1 MRATG
6 EHTAAVPIPAPAPH
20 ATAAEDAEKEKKK
33 LRRRPTRRP
42 KQAGAATSPAPHA
55 DAAEPR
61 SCRSM
66 PPMHVGGGARA
77 DADAEATAAGT
88 SQSCPLLP
96 TPRPAVMAEQGR
108 VVCKGAPGRR
118 YFQPHWPEQAVD
130 EAIKRGHAFMGKFR
144 VNAHNRNE
152 AYCTIEGVPVDVLI
166 TGLAQNR
173 AVSSDFGS
181 VTMFGYGW
189 VSYLRRLY
197 LSAHLVEGDLVAIT
211 LDPVACWTRMKGPS
225 VACNPVGGDA
235 VVREVVETNGNHG
248 GKKGQV
254 DVSCRFENCSN
265 GVPVLDRVHHH
276 HNNSGFSQA
285 VKCENGN
292 ATVLERYE
300 NGLNDEKSEAARALQ
315 RICAVIYSHPSRR
328 PTGKVLSVMKKS
340 PRRDAIVGFLAP
352 FSVLHDGE
360 QQRNQVN
367 GHGLKKMNHRAQ
379 SIFAGL
385 IVLLPTDPKFP
396 QMVVS
401 VSTLPDSVRQSLK
414 EADAALDKELVA
426 AQIDEWNEESLHP
439 SARVIKFL
447 GKGGHVKAHMD
458 AILFENAIS
467 DAEFSPESMACL
479 PDVCW
484 TIPQEELEVRK
495 DLRTVL
501 TITIDPPTASDL
513 DDAISV
519 ETLAGGIV
527 RIGVHIADVSYF
539 VHPETALD
547 AEAQSRS
554 TSVYTLRR
562 KISMLPPRLSEKLV
576 SLNPGVDRLAFSVI
590 WDIDPQGNIISRWIG
605 RSIIFSCCK
614 LSYDLVQ
621 DLISSDSSHC
631 RSAAPPLQV
640 HGIFEQ
646 EDVTKSLRC
655 LYEVTK
661 NLKEI
666 RFKSGALSLDTAKLM
681 ILFDEAGAPYDSCR
695 YVRNDACFIV
705 EELMLLAN
713 MSVAEVISNAFPDCA
728 LLRRHPEPNLRKFRE
743 FEAFCAKN
751 GFELDASS
759 SGQLHLSLSR
769 IKEKLQDDPIL
780 FDILMFYASK
790 QMQSAEYFCTGDLIS
805 KKDDWAHYALAVPL
819 YTHFTSPLR
828 RYPDIIVHR
837 TLTAVIEAEQI
848 YMKRKNSPTGQ
859 NGVIN
864 AISCQMTDHCF
875 TGIQF
880 SKDAA
885 ESEEGK
891 EALSAAAKKFKVPSS
906 DSLGEVAE
914 HCNERK
920 WASRRA
926 EEAGQKL
933 YMWSLIKNKEI
944 VVCNARVLGLGPR
957 FMSVYV
963 PKLAMERR
971 IYYDEVEGLSVEWL
985 EATGTLVIDACRHKS
1000 PQRRGTQ
1007 VKCRAMEEVAVV
1019 VNPSESLLSEEDEE
1033 SGATADGGHTA
1044 KSVLLSDDAVIVQ
1057 DSPATLPLVIH
1068 YLSDIPVVLHAT
1080 GGEDCAVDIGVRLYM
1095 SSYFK

>member
-1 MRATG
+1 MRATR
-6 EHTAAVPIPAPAPH
+6 EHIAAVSIPAPPPPAP
-20 ATAAEDAEKEKKK
+20 AAEDTEKEKRKN
-33 LRRRPTRRP
+33 RRRQARRS
-42 KQAGAATSPAPHA
+42 KQAGAAAPQGPAQT
-55 DAAEPR
+55 DAAGPR
-61 SCRSM
+61 PCRSM

-77 DADAEATAAGT
+77 DAEAEAAAAGT
-88 SQSCPLLP
+88 SHSCPLLP
-96 TPRPAVMAEQGR
+96 TPSASDVAARKAGSVGAAE
-108 VVCKGAPGRR
+108 RR
-118 YFQPHWPEQAVD
+118 YFQPHWPEEAVE
-130 EAIKRGHAFMGKFR
+130 EAVKRGRAFVGKFR

-152 AYCTIEGVPVDVLI
+152 AYCTIDGIPVDVLI

-173 AVSSDFGS
+173 ALELVGAHGRVPCVS
-181 VTMFGYGW
+181 GYKPMTEM
-189 VSYLRRLY
+189 
-197 LSAHLVEGDLVAIT
+197 VEGDLVAIT
-211 LDPVACWTRMKGPS
+211 LDPIACWTRMKGPNV
-225 VACNPVGGDA
+225 VAGDA
-235 VVREVVETNGNHG
+235 VVREVGETNGNHS
-248 GKKGQV
+248 GKRGQA
-254 DVSCRFENCSN
+254 DDSCRFENRSN
-265 GVPVLDRVHHH
+265 GISVPDRMHHH
-276 HNNSGFSQA
+276 HKNSDFSQA

-292 ATVLERYE
+292 AIVSESYERD
-300 NGLNDEKSEAARALQ
+300 LNDAESEASRALQ
-315 RICAVIYSHPSRR
+315 RICAMIYSHPSRR
-328 PTGKVLSVMKKS
+328 PTGKVLSVIKKS

-352 FSVLHDGE
+352 FPVLPDGE
-360 QQRNQVN
+360 QQ
-367 GHGLKKMNHRAQ
+367 KPDEWA
-379 SIFAGL
+379 
-385 IVLLPTDPKFP
+385 
-396 QMVVS
+396 
-401 VSTLPDSVRQSLK
+401 STLPESVRQSFK
-414 EADAALDKELVA
+414 EGDVALDKELIA
-426 AQIDEWNEESLHP
+426 ARIEEWNEESLFP
-439 SARVIKFL
+439 SAHIIQFL
-447 GKGGHVKAHMD
+447 GKAGQVKTHMD

-484 TIPQEELEVRK
+484 KIPQEEFEVRK
-495 DLRTVL
+495 DLRNVL
-501 TITIDPPTASDL
+501 TVTIDPPTASDL

-519 ETLAGGIV
+519 ETLPGEIV

-554 TSVYTLRR
+554 TSVYTLRH
-562 KISMLPPRLSEKLV
+562 KISMLPSRLSEELV
-576 SLNPGVDRLAFSVI
+576 SLNPGVDRLAFSFI
-590 WDIDPQGNIISRWIG
+590 WDIDPHGNIVSRWIG
-605 RSIIFSCCK
+605 RSVIFSCCK
-614 LSYDLVQ
+614 LSYDLVE
-621 DLISSDSSHC
+621 DLVCSESSQSRFAVSS
-631 RSAAPPLQV
+631 LQV
-640 HGIFEQ
+640 HGTFERD
-646 EDVTKSLRC
+646 DVTKSLRC

-681 ILFDEAGAPYDSCR
+681 ILFDEAGAPCDSYR

-728 LLRRHPEPNLRKFRE
+728 LLRRHPEPKLRKFRE

-769 IKEKLQDDPIL
+769 IKEKLQDDPVL

-790 QMQSAEYFCTGDLIS
+790 QMQSAEYFCTGNLIS
-805 KKDDWAHYALAVPL
+805 RKDDWAHYALAVPL

-837 TLTAVIEAEQI
+837 TLNAVIEAEQM
-848 YMKRKNSPTGQ
+848 YLKHKKSHTGQ
-859 NGVIN
+859 NGVIK
-864 AISCQMTDHCF
+864 AATCQMTDRCF
-875 TGIQF
+875 TGLQF
-880 SKDAA
+880 CKDAA
-885 ESEEGK
+885 ESDEGK
-891 EALSAAAKKFKVPSS
+891 EALCAAAKRFKVPSS
-906 DSLGEVAE
+906 ENLGEVAE

-933 YMWSLIKNKEI
+933 YMWALIKNKEV

-985 EATGTLVIDACRHKS
+985 EATGTLVLDACRHRP

-1007 VKCRAMEEVAVV
+1007 VKWRAMEEVALLI
-1019 VNPSESLLSEEDEE
+1019 NPSESMLFEEDEE
-1033 SGATADGGHTA
+1033 SGVTEAGGCTA
-1044 KSVLLSDDAVIVQ
+1044 KSVLLSNNAVKFQ
-1057 DSPATLPLVIH
+1057 AAPATLPLVIR

-1080 GGEDCAVDIGVRLYM
+1080 GGEDCAVDIAVRLYI
-1095 SSYFK
+1095 STYF

>member
-1 MRATG
+1 MRATR
-6 EHTAAVPIPAPAPH
+6 EHIAAVSIPAPPPPAP
-20 ATAAEDAEKEKKK
+20 AAEDTEKEKRKN
-33 LRRRPTRRP
+33 RRRQARRS
-42 KQAGAATSPAPHA
+42 KQAGAAAPQGPAQT
-55 DAAEPR
+55 DAAGPR
-61 SCRSM
+61 PCRSM

-77 DADAEATAAGT
+77 DAEAEAAAAGT
-88 SQSCPLLP
+88 SHSCPLLP
-96 TPRPAVMAEQGR
+96 TPSASDVAARKAGSVGAAE
-108 VVCKGAPGRR
+108 RR
-118 YFQPHWPEQAVD
+118 YFQPHWPEEAVE
-130 EAIKRGHAFMGKFR
+130 EAVKRGRAFVGKFR

-152 AYCTIEGVPVDVLI
+152 AYCTIDGIPVDVLI

-173 AVSSDFGS
+173 AV
-181 VTMFGYGW
+181 
-189 VSYLRRLY
+189 
-197 LSAHLVEGDLVAIT
+197 EGDLVAIT
-211 LDPVACWTRMKGPS
+211 LDPIACWTRMKGPNV
-225 VACNPVGGDA
+225 VAGDA
-235 VVREVVETNGNHG
+235 VVREVGETNGNHS
-248 GKKGQV
+248 GKRGQA
-254 DVSCRFENCSN
+254 DDSCRFENRSN
-265 GVPVLDRVHHH
+265 GISVPDRMHHH
-276 HNNSGFSQA
+276 HKNSDFSQA

-292 ATVLERYE
+292 AIVSESYERD
-300 NGLNDEKSEAARALQ
+300 LNDAESEASRALQ
-315 RICAVIYSHPSRR
+315 RICAMIYSHPSRR
-328 PTGKVLSVMKKS
+328 PTGKVLSVIKKS

-352 FSVLHDGE
+352 FPVLPDGE
-360 QQRNQVN
+360 QQKNQMN
-367 GHGLKKMNHRAQ
+367 GQGLKRMNHNAQ
-379 SIFAGL
+379 PIFTGL

-396 QMVVS
+396 QMVVN
-401 VSTLPDSVRQSLK
+401 VSTLPESVRQSFK
-414 EADAALDKELVA
+414 EGDVALDKELIA
-426 AQIDEWNEESLHP
+426 ARIEEWNEESLFP
-439 SARVIKFL
+439 SAHIIQFL
-447 GKGGHVKAHMD
+447 GKAGQVKTHMD

-484 TIPQEELEVRK
+484 KIPQEEFEVRK
-495 DLRTVL
+495 DLRNVL
-501 TITIDPPTASDL
+501 TVTIDPPTASDL

-519 ETLAGGIV
+519 ETLPGEIV

-554 TSVYTLRR
+554 TSVYTLRH
-562 KISMLPPRLSEKLV
+562 KISMLPSRLSEELV
-576 SLNPGVDRLAFSVI
+576 SLNPGVDRLAFSFI
-590 WDIDPQGNIISRWIG
+590 WDIDPHGNIVSRWIG
-605 RSIIFSCCK
+605 RSVIFSCCK
-614 LSYDLVQ
+614 LSYDLVE
-621 DLISSDSSHC
+621 DLVCSESSQSRFAVSS
-631 RSAAPPLQV
+631 LQV
-640 HGIFEQ
+640 HGTFERD
-646 EDVTKSLRC
+646 DVTKSLRC

-681 ILFDEAGAPYDSCR
+681 ILFDEAGAPCDSYR

-728 LLRRHPEPNLRKFRE
+728 LLRRHPEPKLRKFRE

-769 IKEKLQDDPIL
+769 IKEKLQDDPVL

-790 QMQSAEYFCTGDLIS
+790 QMQSAEYFCTGNLIS
-805 KKDDWAHYALAVPL
+805 RKDDWAHYALAVPL

-837 TLTAVIEAEQI
+837 TLNAVIEAEQM
-848 YMKRKNSPTGQ
+848 YLKHKKSHTGQ
-859 NGVIN
+859 NGVIK
-864 AISCQMTDHCF
+864 AATCQMTDRCF
-875 TGIQF
+875 TGLQF
-880 SKDAA
+880 CKDAA
-885 ESEEGK
+885 ESDEGK
-891 EALSAAAKKFKVPSS
+891 EALCAAAKRFKVPSS
-906 DSLGEVAE
+906 ENLGEVAE

-933 YMWSLIKNKEI
+933 YMWALIKNKEV

-985 EATGTLVIDACRHKS
+985 EATGTLVLDACRHRP

-1007 VKCRAMEEVAVV
+1007 VKWRAMEEVALLI
-1019 VNPSESLLSEEDEE
+1019 NPSESMLFEEDEE
-1033 SGATADGGHTA
+1033 SGVTEAGGCTA
-1044 KSVLLSDDAVIVQ
+1044 KSVLLSNNAVKFQ
-1057 DSPATLPLVIH
+1057 AAPATLPLVIR

-1080 GGEDCAVDIGVRLYM
+1080 GGEDCAVDIAVRLYI
-1095 SSYFK
+1095 STYF